1 MATTRGWALRGKIQD
16 AIDYILNIGKGEDKT
31 QNGLLVSVYGNHTRS
46 PYSAAYEW
54 QSFNLSSQKKNKSD
68 IVGYHFQ
75 QSFKPGSITPEKAI
89 EVGEEWARTMTK
101 GKNDFVITTH
111 VDKDHIHNHIIIN
124 PIREDGSF
132 WNIWWKKDKERFRA
146 MSDRICKKHGLEI
159 LEATQSKS
167 RTYIEWLADNT
178 TSNKN
183 MVKQILDYLIPRVKS
198 YEDLKLAL
206 KKLDFDVKDGTEN
219 KSEEN
224 IFRFT
229 ADIKLFRMDIQ
240 DEECYWVRIPY
251 QKYYVQIPKEQL
263 KWLKENKTAEITIPI
278 DMKLETFDQHL
289 YPSGLKDVETL
300 KHEWE
305 DKTKKGRQG
314 LRIRPPGAKTYLR
327 AKYLDEDFYTMEEVK
342 KRISENKR
350 SVNDL
355 DVQKILKSNSFEET
369 QDVIRDVYRQ
379 AHIRVDIQHASFY
392 TSKKQQN
399 FFAWKAKQ
407 VQEVVDKMAFRN
419 LLIQD
424 RANLPLLQARRKSLS
439 AELQEVM
446 KLITQLETQAA
457 EMEKSR
463 IEGTLSM
470 SDQQMTSF
478 YEEKLNP
485 LKEKKELLKN
495 SIAEYSLRINQAQT
509 LQEPMSKEQKKNRTK

>member
-1 MATTRGWALRGKIQD
+1 
-16 AIDYILNIGKGEDKT
+16 
-31 QNGLLVSVYGNHTRS
+31 
-46 PYSAAYEW
+46 
-54 QSFNLSSQKKNKSD
+54 
-68 IVGYHFQ
+68 
-75 QSFKPGSITPEKAI
+75 
-89 EVGEEWARTMTK
+89 
-101 GKNDFVITTH
+101 
-111 VDKDHIHNHIIIN
+111 
-124 PIREDGSF
+124 
-132 WNIWWKKDKERFRA
+132 
-146 MSDRICKKHGLEI
+146 
-159 LEATQSKS
+159 
-167 RTYIEWLADNT
+167 
-178 TSNKN
+178 

-206 KKLDFDVKDGTEN
+206 KKLDFDAKDGTEN

-240 DEECYWVRIPY
+240 DAECYWVRIPY

-263 KWLKENKTAEITIPI
+263 KWLKENKTAEIAIPI

-289 YPSGLKDVETL
+289 HPAGLKDVETL
-300 KHEWE
+300 KQEWE

-327 AKYLDEDFYTMEEVK
+327 TKYLDEDFYTVEEVK

-355 DVQKILKSNSFEET
+355 DVQRILKSNSFEET
-369 QDVIRDVYRQ
+369 QDVIRDVYKQ
-379 AHIRVDIQHASFY
+379 AHIRVDVQHTSFY
-392 TSKKQQN
+392 GSKKQQN

-439 AELQEVM
+439 AELQGVT

-457 EMEKSR
+457 EIEKSR

-509 LQEPMSKEQKKNRTK
+509 LQEPMNKEQKKNRSK